1 METHQASLE
10 LKDRVKV
17 VEKMDMIP
25 QYTFAGDYTVEAIEK
40 ASQEVTKFDAGT
52 RSAILGVG
60 DQTDTRSLSRR
71 LVRDHGY

>member
-1 METHQASLE
+1 
-10 LKDRVKV
+10 VKV

-40 ASQEVTKFDAGT
+40 ASQEVAKFDAGT
-52 RSAILGVG
+52 HSAILGVG
-60 DQTDTRSLSRR
+60 DQADTRSLSRR